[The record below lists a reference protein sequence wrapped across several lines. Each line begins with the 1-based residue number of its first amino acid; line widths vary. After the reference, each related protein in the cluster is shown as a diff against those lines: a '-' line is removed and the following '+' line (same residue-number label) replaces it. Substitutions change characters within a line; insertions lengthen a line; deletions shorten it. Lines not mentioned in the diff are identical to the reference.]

1 MQKLEY
7 KHSCDMNFSD
17 DGLTGFL
24 LVIIYTDEPKECHT
38 IVGQCAIPTDSRMF
52 QAFTGLGLC
61 MN

>member
-7 KHSCDMNFSD
+7 KHSCDMY
-17 DGLTGFL
+17 DGDGTTFGFL
-24 LVIIYTDEPKECHT
+24 LVIIYTDEPKGCHT
-38 IVGQCAIPTDSRMF
+38 IIGQCAIPTDSRMF